1 MVKLKEKTPGRG
13 FSGWWIMTLI
23 ACTLL
28 TPAAGHQTEADT
40 GSILL
45 KIEGAKSSKGVIR
58 ISLFNEEGGFPS
70 DSKKALKIISVPAKN
85 GTVQVQLDN
94 LPTGTYAIA
103 LLHDENQNGQLD
115 TNLVG
120 YPKEG
125 YGASNNNLPTFR
137 APNFKEAAFKLE
149 SPKKE
154 LVIRLSY

>member
-1 MVKLKEKTPGRG
+1 MEKLKEKTPGRS
-13 FSGWWIMTLI
+13 FSGWWILTLV
-23 ACTLL
+23 ACVLL
-28 TPAAGHQTEADT
+28 TPAAGLQTEADS
-40 GSILL
+40 GSILVR
-45 KIEGAKSSKGVIR
+45 IEGANSNKGVVR
-58 ISLFNEEGGFPS
+58 ISLFNTEGGFPS
-70 DSKKALKIISVPAKN
+70 DSKKAVKIISVPAKK

-149 SPKKE
+149 SEKQE
-154 LVIRLSY
+154 LVIRLRY